1 MIRRPPRSTLF
12 PYTTLFR
19 SPRRIG
25 RETGAALGVELVD
38 GAQEPEVSLL
48 DQVGKREAAVQVAA
62 GDLHDQAQIRLDELR
77 LRGLVA
83 GAGAPRALHLPLA
96 RQERGPRDLPQGD
109 AEGLAA
115 GRACLVPDLPLVP

>member
-77 LRGLVA
+77 LPGPLAR
-83 GAGAPRALHLPLA
+83 AGAPRGLPLPLA
-96 RQERGPRDLPQGD
+96 RQGRGPPGLLP
-109 AEGLAA
+109 
-115 GRACLVPDLPLVP
+115 VN